1 MLLAHINPESPSQF
15 PGTIQQWKGLRTL
28 QIDSLHADS
37 ASVGEHTPAQT
48 GHFVPAG
55 SKQQRKFPGMFHLVV

>member
-28 QIDSLHADS
+28 QIDGLHADS
-37 ASVGEHTPAQT
+37 ALEGEHTPAQT
-48 GHFVPAG
+48 GPFVPAG
-55 SKQQRKFPGMFHLVV
+55 PKHQGKFPGMFHLVV